1 MTNYNITVYQGAT
14 FKMRLNIKNSQG
26 IPLDLTGHIFA
37 GQIRRT
43 VSSSSIEAA
52 FSFTLLNQLTNPGE
66 VDCTIADSV
75 TSAIVVD
82 SSTSAERKITKM
94 CYDIESE
101 NSGGETVRWMQGLVD
116 VVPEATR

>member
-14 FKMRLNIKNSQG
+14 FKIRLNIKNSQG

-43 VSSSSIEAA
+43 VSSSSVEAA
-52 FSFTLLNQLTNPGE
+52 FSFTLLDQITNPGE
-66 VDCTIADSV
+66 VDCIISDTDTA
-75 TSAIVVD
+75 AIVVD
-82 SSTSAERKITKM
+82 ASTSAERKITKM

-101 NSGGETVRWMQGLVD
+101 NSSGETVRWMQGLAD
-116 VVPEATR
+116 VVPEATK